1 MSKRTKQPKTRE
13 GEIKKVL
20 QSEEIRKLFDA
31 IEKEQEQE
39 RSAFRGVVDALRNS
53 SPLSRAEG
61 CLRFWADRLTE
72 WGDLEAVVYFASR
85 GHDCTALKRTILTM
99 WRDAEDR
106 AISRVGEDPAFTRQV
121 REDPTKFINA
131 FWNAYDS
138 QELSIDATMLRIVEW
153 CNVLGFDPWWQRQER
168 IFERAR
174 LAVAFIP
181 LQFSTIVERTTPF
194 AKWEI
199 A

>member
-1 MSKRTKQPKTRE
+1 MSKGTKQPKKRE

-53 SPLSRAEG
+53 SPLLRAEG

-72 WGDLEAVVYFASR
+72 WADLEAVVYFASR

-99 WRDAEDR
+99 WREAEDR
-106 AISRVGEDPAFTRQV
+106 AVSRVGEDPAFTRQV
-121 REDPTKFINA
+121 REDPTKFISA

-153 CNVLGFDPWWQRQER
+153 CNVLGFDPWWRRLGEDIR
-168 IFERAR
+168 TR
-174 LAVAFIP
+174 LAVALIP